1 LSDSRAQSELAH
13 HLVDEVRAGRLT
25 RGELIRR
32 ATVIGLSFSSIG
44 ALLAACGGSESDATS
59 SAATSSSNGGAAAT
73 ATASDATSVV
83 TAAGTGQAGGTFRI
97 AIAEMTGALDPVT
110 MYDAGTIAVA
120 QQIAEYLIWV
130 DPGGKLRP
138 VLAEKWSADATAKT
152 WTFSIRPNVVF
163 NDGTPLTAA
172 DVVASIKRLADPKS
186 ESAALSSFSG
196 LLSPDNIE
204 ARDDHTVV
212 FHLDAPFAD
221 FPYFVS
227 SANYNTLIVPKGY
240 AGNLQKVPVGT
251 GPFTLSALAPKQSA
265 TFVKNP
271 KYWAQGLPHL
281 DGVKVGFFGDT
292 QAQILALQGGEYDAM
307 LLTAPQLAAP
317 LTAGGKFDLLQT
329 PAAGWYELH
338 MRTDQD
344 PWKDKRVR
352 QAVAYAIDRPAL
364 LQTLYQGKGELAADH
379 VFAPSMAIHPDV
391 PGRQQDLAKAKA
403 LLAAAGKGNGFS
415 VTLTT
420 ENSEIVPNLAVLFK
434 NDLKKIGIDVT
445 IKVISQA
452 AYYGSGSNQ
461 PWLEVNFGLVDWANR
476 YVPSQFFLPAFTS
489 KGIWNSAH
497 WKNPQFDA
505 LAKKYNATLDTAGR
519 TTIATQMATIMQD
532 EVPAVNAFWTSQTR
546 AASKK
551 VGGFIADP
559 SSYLDLTKTTLAS

>member
-1 LSDSRAQSELAH
+1 MPDPRHQSELAH
-13 HLVDEVRAGRLT
+13 HLVAEVRAGRLT

-44 ALLAACGGSESDATS
+44 ALLAACGGSQSDATS
-59 SAATSSSNGGAAAT
+59 SAATASSSGGAAAT
-73 ATASDATSVV
+73 TAAGEASSVV
-83 TAAGTGQAGGTFRI
+83 TAAAAGKAGGTFRI
-97 AIAEMTGALDPVT
+97 AMAELTGALDPVT
-110 MYDAGTIAVA
+110 MYDAGAIAVA
-120 QQIAEYLIWV
+120 QQIAEYLMWV
-130 DPGGKLRP
+130 DPDGKLRP
-138 VLAEKWSADATAKT
+138 VLAEKWSADPTART
-152 WTFSIRPNVVF
+152 WTFSIRQGVSF
-163 NDGTPLTAA
+163 NDGTPLTAD

-186 ESAALSSFSG
+186 QSAALSSFSG
-196 LLSPDNIE
+196 LLSAGNIE
-204 ARDDHTVV
+204 KKDDLTVV

-227 SANYNTLIVPKGY
+227 SANYNTLILPKGY

-251 GPFTLSALAPKQSA
+251 GPFTLTSLKAKQNAKLA
-265 TFVKNP
+265 KNP

-281 DGVKVGFFGDT
+281 DGVQVGFFADI
-292 QAQILALQGGEYDAM
+292 QAQVLALQGGEYDAM
-307 LLTAPQLAAP
+307 LLTPPQLAQP
-317 LTAGGKFDLLQT
+317 LTASGNFDLLQT

-364 LQTLYQGKGELAADH
+364 LQTLRQGKGEVGADH

-420 ENSEIVPNLAVLFK
+420 ENSESVPNLAVLFK

-476 YVPSQFFLPAFTS
+476 YVPSQFFVPAFTS
-489 KGIWNSAH
+489 TGIWNSAH

-505 LAKKYNATLDTAGR
+505 LAKKYTATLDTAGK
-519 TTIATQMATIMQD
+519 TTIATQMARIMQD
-532 EVPAVNAFWTSQTR
+532 EVPAVVSFWTAETR

-559 SSYLDLTKTTLAS
+559 SSYLDLTKTTIAS